1 MQPGTII
8 EETTPLVAKFDKKKD
23 QKGREEKTIN
33 TSVRVNHSV
42 DTVPKEKYTALQ
54 QANA

>member
-8 EETTPLVAKFDKKKD
+8 EETAPLKAKFDKKKD
-23 QKGREEKTIN
+23 QKGKEEKTIN
-33 TSVRVNHSV
+33 TSVRVNHNV

-54 QANA
+54 QANV